1 MKKLFLF
8 LLVFASV
15 SFAQRTNSE
24 YDHIFK
30 KYSKRYFGPGFDW
43 KVFKAQGIA
52 ESGLSPDAQSNVG
65 AKGIMQLM
73 PTTYDEIKSR
83 NSDLQEIDDPEWN
96 IAAGI
101 YYDRLLWRSWED
113 ILTEND
119 KKAFTFGSYNAG
131 KGTIQKAQSKAKEKN
146 LDEKSWHAI
155 KEIAPEVPK
164 WKHKETLDYVSK
176 IDSFHNQL
184 IINARKMNY
193 SFTK

>member
-1 MKKLFLF
+1 LFL
-8 LLVFASV
+8 S
-15 SFAQRTNSE
+15 SMTFAQKSNIG

-30 KYSKRYFGPGFDW
+30 KYTKRYFGPGFDW

-52 ESGLSPDAQSNVG
+52 ESGLLPDAQSNVG

-83 NSDLQEIDDPEWN
+83 NTELKEINDPEWN

-101 YYDRLLWRSWED
+101 YYDRQLWRSWDD
-113 ILTEND
+113 ILNDKD

-131 KGTIQKAQSKAKEKN
+131 KGTIQKAKLKAKEKN
-146 LDEKSWHAI
+146 LDDNSWNAI

-164 WKHKETLDYVSK
+164 WRHKETLDYVTK
-176 IDSFHNQL
+176 IDSFHNKL
-184 IINARKMNY
+184 IINASKPNY
-193 SFTK
+193 SFAR